1 MTTQNVRTPMID
13 FYDVMQRIRDL
24 LQTQIKKEKILDKDI
39 AIALQL
45 NPQNY
50 AVIKRRQKI
59 PYEAIAHFSM
69 KNKINMNW
77 VLFAQKPKHLT

>member
-1 MTTQNVRTPMID
+1 MID
-13 FYDVMQRIRDL
+13 FYEIMQRVKDIL
-24 LQTQIKKEKILDKDI
+24 AKQIKKDKILDKDI
-39 AIALQL
+39 AHALEI

-59 PYEAIAHFSM
+59 PYEAIAYFSK

-77 VLFAQKPKHLT
+77 ILFAQKPKYLTCK